1 MPPKNNIS
9 DFTMNPRDGTIPE
22 NSGTPSVDSEKLREE
37 VGLGIEFPMEWKEPR
52 NRQNRLDSSN
62 TAAPLTFSI
71 LSCSNNSTFP
81 TFTYLYL
88 ENIFFKKYILKHVL
102 REGEPRSGEHLN
114 ELHS

>member
-1 MPPKNNIS
+1 
-9 DFTMNPRDGTIPE
+9 MNPRDGTIPE

-62 TAAPLTFSI
+62 AAAPLTFSI
-71 LSCSNNSTFP
+71 LSCSNNGTFP
-81 TFTYLYL
+81 TF
-88 ENIFFKKYILKHVL
+88 IFILKYKKYNLKHFL
-102 REGEPRSGEHLN
+102 REREPRSGGHLN

>member
-62 TAAPLTFSI
+62 AAAPLTFSFSAAATI
-71 LSCSNNSTFP
+71 VHSD
-81 TFTYLYL
+81 LYF
-88 ENIFFKKYILKHVL
+88 ENIFYKKYILKHFL
-102 REGEPRSGEHLN
+102 CEREPRSGGHLN

>member
-62 TAAPLTFSI
+62 AAAPLTFSI
-71 LSCSNNSTFP
+71 LSCSNNSTFA
-81 TFTYLYL
+81 TFICILK
-88 ENIFFKKYILKHVL
+88 NIFHKKYIFKNIVV
-102 REGEPRSGEHLN
+102 EDI
-114 ELHS
+114 

>member
-37 VGLGIEFPMEWKEPR
+37 LGLGIEFPMEWKEPR

-62 TAAPLTFSI
+62 AAAPLTFSI

-81 TFTYLYL
+81 TFICIL
-88 ENIFFKKYILKHVL
+88 ETFFYKKYILKHSL
-102 REGEPRSGEHLN
+102 REREPRSGGHLN